1 MKKIRTLIA
10 VFIAGLVVSGV
21 SAVPLEYQLSL
32 ILGFAETIGIEHD
45 YVLWLQRVYDGIVET
60 NHRFPFMAYGTDWLA
75 FAHIVIAVAFIGPFR
90 DPQRNIWVIEFGMIA
105 CGVVLPFA
113 FVAGRIR
120 DIPMIHQLIDCSF
133 GVIGF
138 TILYFSYKL
147 TRQLDVEKSHAAK
160 C

>member
-1 MKKIRTLIA
+1 MKRIRTLIA

-32 ILGFAETIGIEHD
+32 ILSLADTIGIEHH
-45 YVLWLQRVYDGIVET
+45 YVQWLQHVYGGIVET
-60 NHRFPFMAYGTDWLA
+60 NNRFPFMAYGTDWLA

-105 CGVVLPFA
+105 CVAVLPFA
-113 FVAGRIR
+113 VVAGRMR

-138 TILYFSYKL
+138 VILYFIRKL
-147 TRQLDVEKSHAAK
+147 IRQLDVDKLHAAK